1 MPPPIATGNNNP
13 NYHPTELLFDPRRG
27 MSFRQHVTCG
37 KLTATAQAQ
46 LLAIVN
52 QVQGLG
58 ASGKMVFS
66 QEKPSLE
73 YELVGVPSNLTSVL
87 SEMFFDDWQVQND
100 DLTAN
105 IFTDTV
111 LTNYPAY
118 RAPLDYN
125 ARMVLQRYAKLG
137 SGTAMKDVVASLN
150 DDVNATS
157 AAGNPAPTV
166 TPPNPSNGGSTGTGP
181 TGYYQFQM
189 PAAVTSPS
197 FLLAQELVKM
207 IEIDQ
212 VDFLDPLPVLTHTSV
227 CSPGSNYNVSR
238 ANEMCIYTPAQ
249 LLSEVGSGWTN
260 NLPPRLYSQISS
272 FPYRFAPPD
281 SAAFY
286 TWGWLKTRATQNTLT
301 NFMVEM
307 HQEYKLN
314 LWANFIYALKQ

>member
-52 QVQGLG
+52 QVQGWG

-73 YELVGVPSNLTSVL
+73 YELVGVPSNLTGTL
-87 SEMFFDDWQVQND
+87 SELFFDDWQMQID
-100 DLTAN
+100 DLTNTIFAN
-105 IFTDTV
+105 TIIGTW
-111 LTNYPAY
+111 LS
-118 RAPLDYN
+118 YN
-125 ARMVLQRYAKLG
+125 DRMVLQRYMKLG
-137 SGTAMKDVVASLN
+137 SSTALQDVVTSLN
-150 DDVNATS
+150 TDVT
-157 AAGNPAPTV
+157 AGV
-166 TPPNPSNGGSTGTGP
+166 LTPPAGASTFSAPASTA
-181 TGYYQFQM
+181 YQQQIFKQ
-189 PAAVTSPS
+189 
-197 FLLAQELVKM
+197 
-207 IEIDQ
+207 IDKDQ
-212 VDFLDPLPVLTHTSV
+212 TEFLDPLPVLHHTSV
-227 CSPGSNYNVSR
+227 CSPGSTYNVSR

-272 FPYRFAPPD
+272 YPYRYAPAD
-281 SAAFY
+281 EASYF
-286 TWGWLKTRATQNTLT
+286 TWGWLKTRATQGTQT
-301 NFMVEM
+301 NFMVEV

-314 LWANFIYALKQ
+314 LWPNIYYALR